1 MPNLPP
7 IADTVEH
14 AEAAVRTARTEFRR
28 MRQARDRGEVP
39 DAAISAARTAFRQQV
54 AGKALTQLRCDLGT
68 RERWRRHLDE
78 IESVQLAGAD
88 MVIGNRMKNIHPG
101 AMPWHHRYIGNPLLS
116 GFLNLLFKTG
126 VDDAHCGA
134 TAACRIHRADQ
145 RFIRNGRRCEPVPQV
160 RRRHGFVSYRCRR

>member
-88 MVIGNRMKNIHPG
+88 MVGR
-101 AMPWHHRYIGNPLLS
+101 WRQLLDLEPADILS
-116 GFLNLLFKTG
+116 VLEVEPSLAQMCVLFASLSDRDSDNT
-126 VDDAHCGA
+126 
-134 TAACRIHRADQ
+134 
-145 RFIRNGRRCEPVPQV
+145 
-160 RRRHGFVSYRCRR
+160 